1 MDAIISIV
9 GALVS
14 KAVEYTVDPTARQLG
29 YLFKARSKFQ
39 NLRTK
44 VRDLEEAR
52 QRLQQ
57 SVEAATRN
65 GEVIFDDVQRW
76 LTEVDGKI
84 SGQVAKQMREDE
96 EKATKRFLAGF
107 CPDFKSRYHLSK
119 KADKEANAIAQLL
132 MEKDAFNAV
141 GYLPA
146 VQAMD
151 TTRHDKE
158 YEAFGS
164 RSHSFDKVMAAL
176 KDDTISII
184 GVYGMGGVGKT
195 TLVKEAAKQANE
207 KQLFD
212 EVVLIS
218 IKQKPNMVNV
228 QEEIA
233 EKLGM
238 AMSEKNVDAR
248 AARLRGRLNEK
259 RILIV
264 LDDIWEPLEL
274 EALGISCGDKQKGC
288 KMLMT
293 SRRLDVLESLNS
305 QPNISIGTLKED
317 EAWNLFKKM
326 AGLAEESDFQSTA
339 VEVAKRCAGLPI
351 AIATIAKALKPKKNL
366 FEWKNAL
373 RQLSQPSERNFKGIP
388 KDAYSAIEL
397 SYAFLDAEELRPIF
411 LLCSVMGHDAD
422 PEDLLRY
429 AIGLGFIHDLNTIE
443 ASRDRVLTL
452 LSDLKASCLLLE
464 GSRPNCFD
472 MHDVVRDVAQS
483 IASRDL
489 HWLTSLKEGTDEEK
503 MKESQLISL
512 QNTEVSELLSRE
524 LDCSKL
530 NYFSIAP
537 EGSSLKIPNNF
548 FTGTQRLKVLEFN
561 KTTFRSLPS
570 SIRFLKSLCTL
581 SLRNC
586 RLKDIAILGE
596 LGNLEILDLRRSRM
610 KMLPNEIGRL
620 TKLKLLDLSDCSRLR
635 VISPNVLSKLSELE
649 ELYLYGSFDKWEV
662 ERIENPR
669 SNSSLAELQH
679 LSLLITLEVHIP
691 DVEAIPK
698 DNLFFGRMERYKIS
712 IGDGKWGSSDDRRMG
727 TSRML
732 KLQVNK
738 SIHLVDEIKH
748 LLEKTQSLCLERMGD
763 VEELQM
769 LERPNVQSFQQLRFI
784 KVNNCNMI
792 NTLFSISIAKRLCQL
807 EILEVSNCKNI
818 TKLLEEN
825 EEIGESDILKF
836 NKLRI
841 LKLIQLE
848 RLSNL
853 WYSKDTSQYSVGLF
867 DKKISC
873 PVLEELKVNKC
884 PKLKYVFTSSMVKF
898 FVHLKKLQVFYCDE
912 MDGVIEG
919 TLAATEGEISSI
931 IRLFPKLYSLEL
943 KQLSKL
949 RKICCGIN
957 PMEFPSLR
965 HLKILGC
972 HALNTFTSDDG
983 KSRVMPPHY
992 LFDEKV
998 ILPALEKLDIRG
1010 MDNLERLWADQLAQH
1025 SFSKLTFIFLNCCP
1039 KLLNVLTWS
1048 MLTRLVQLKHMVIH
1062 NCENIKEIIQG
1073 GDDDDEISFPQLNRL
1088 ELVSLPELESFCS
1101 SDKYTFR
1108 FPSLKFLVVED
1119 CPKMKMFSQGQLN
1132 TPMLRKVR
1140 LNKRGSEKRWKG
1152 NLNSTIQMKRAQERM
1167 KQQAD

>member
-65 GEVIFDDVQRW
+65 GE
-76 LTEVDGKI
+76 
-84 SGQVAKQMREDE
+84 
-96 EKATKRFLAGF
+96 
-107 CPDFKSRYHLSK
+107 
-119 KADKEANAIAQLL
+119 
-132 MEKDAFNAV
+132 
-141 GYLPA
+141 
-146 VQAMD
+146 
-151 TTRHDKE
+151 
-158 YEAFGS
+158 
-164 RSHSFDKVMAAL
+164 
-176 KDDTISII
+176 
-184 GVYGMGGVGKT
+184 
-195 TLVKEAAKQANE
+195 
-207 KQLFD
+207 
-212 EVVLIS
+212 
-218 IKQKPNMVNV
+218 
-228 QEEIA
+228 
-233 EKLGM
+233 
-238 AMSEKNVDAR
+238 
-248 AARLRGRLNEK
+248 
-259 RILIV
+259 
-264 LDDIWEPLEL
+264 
-274 EALGISCGDKQKGC
+274 
-288 KMLMT
+288 
-293 SRRLDVLESLNS
+293 
-305 QPNISIGTLKED
+305 
-317 EAWNLFKKM
+317 
-326 AGLAEESDFQSTA
+326 
-339 VEVAKRCAGLPI
+339 
-351 AIATIAKALKPKKNL
+351 
-366 FEWKNAL
+366 
-373 RQLSQPSERNFKGIP
+373 
-388 KDAYSAIEL
+388 
-397 SYAFLDAEELRPIF
+397 
-411 LLCSVMGHDAD
+411 
-422 PEDLLRY
+422 
-429 AIGLGFIHDLNTIE
+429 
-443 ASRDRVLTL
+443 
-452 LSDLKASCLLLE
+452 
-464 GSRPNCFD
+464 
-472 MHDVVRDVAQS
+472 
-483 IASRDL
+483 
-489 HWLTSLKEGTDEEK
+489 
-503 MKESQLISL
+503 
-512 QNTEVSELLSRE
+512 
-524 LDCSKL
+524 
-530 NYFSIAP
+530 
-537 EGSSLKIPNNF
+537 
-548 FTGTQRLKVLEFN
+548 
-561 KTTFRSLPS
+561 
-570 SIRFLKSLCTL
+570 
-581 SLRNC
+581 
-586 RLKDIAILGE
+586 
-596 LGNLEILDLRRSRM
+596 
-610 KMLPNEIGRL
+610 
-620 TKLKLLDLSDCSRLR
+620 
-635 VISPNVLSKLSELE
+635 
-649 ELYLYGSFDKWEV
+649 
-662 ERIENPR
+662 
-669 SNSSLAELQH
+669 
-679 LSLLITLEVHIP
+679 
-691 DVEAIPK
+691 
-698 DNLFFGRMERYKIS
+698 
-712 IGDGKWGSSDDRRMG
+712 
-727 TSRML
+727 
-732 KLQVNK
+732 
-738 SIHLVDEIKH
+738 
-748 LLEKTQSLCLERMGD
+748 SLCLERMGD

-931 IRLFPKLYSLEL
+931 I
-943 KQLSKL
+943 
-949 RKICCGIN
+949 
-957 PMEFPSLR
+957 R